1 PRGDGGGSRDRIA
14 RLGEPL
20 GHTGR
25 AGHDYDPRIEQQLAR
40 HERVRC
46 QPEHAYSTWYGD
58 HGVHAAVRGLAASDQ
73 SDWRAAAPCR
83 SGRLS
88 ADDAIGGDSRFCGSG
103 GRVDIAGGPSPV
115 VAHAPGL
122 PVPRSRRLALTA
134 MACLTI
140 AACHQGGGVGAAAT
154 ESGWNGALT
163 LRVVNHSWLD
173 VTIFVL
179 QGTHRERVGTATAT
193 STTEFHLPLQHLTSA
208 DYRLFADPIGSRQT
222 VRSEP
227 LHAQDGDVVTWRLQA
242 DWAGL
247 S

>member
-1 PRGDGGGSRDRIA
+1 M
-14 RLGEPL
+14 
-20 GHTGR
+20 
-25 AGHDYDPRIEQQLAR
+25 
-40 HERVRC
+40 
-46 QPEHAYSTWYGD
+46 
-58 HGVHAAVRGLAASDQ
+58 
-73 SDWRAAAPCR
+73 
-83 SGRLS
+83 
-88 ADDAIGGDSRFCGSG
+88 
-103 GRVDIAGGPSPV
+103 DIAGGPSPV
-115 VAHAPGL
+115 VAHDPEL
-122 PVPRSRRLALTA
+122 TVPRSRGRRLAL

-193 STTEFHLPLQHLTSA
+193 STTEFHLPLRRLTSA

-227 LHAQDGDVVTWRLQA
+227 LHAQDGDVVTWTLEDDLARSSI
-242 DWAGL
+242 DVR
-247 S
+247 